1 MMIKKIMYLLI
12 NSKGEIKMDNNLI
25 YIIIVIF
32 VVIS

>member
-1 MMIKKIMYLLI
+1 MIKNIMYLLI
-12 NSKGEIKMDNNLI
+12 NSKEEIKMDNNLI